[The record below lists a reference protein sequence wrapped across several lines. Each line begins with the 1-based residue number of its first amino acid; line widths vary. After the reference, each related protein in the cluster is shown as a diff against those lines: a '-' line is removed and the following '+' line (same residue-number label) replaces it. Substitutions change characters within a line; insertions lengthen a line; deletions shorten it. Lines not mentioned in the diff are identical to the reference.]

1 MNRLEYKKYQT
12 IEGLNYWLVTVYNPK
27 MEIIFSDK
35 TYDLSMI
42 ESAARV
48 FNATLPVVAV

>member
-12 IEGLNYWLVTVYNPK
+12 IEGNFYWMITVYNPK
-27 MEIIFSDK
+27 MEVIFSDK